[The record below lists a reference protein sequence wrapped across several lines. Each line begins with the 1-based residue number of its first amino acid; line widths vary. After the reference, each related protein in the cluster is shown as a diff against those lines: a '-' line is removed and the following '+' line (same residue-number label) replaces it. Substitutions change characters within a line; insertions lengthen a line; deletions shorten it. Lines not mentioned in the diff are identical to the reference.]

1 MNRMNKRRIHN
12 IRRFI
17 ILAVLAVMTVTL
29 IVLIGKFLFLGIRKI
44 TGNHTEVED
53 SVSVSMEESVPSPEP
68 TPETVEPY
76 EDEVLK
82 SVVNAVIDTYD
93 GTWSVYYA
101 QPDTGAYMVINDQQ
115 MASASVIKLYVM
127 AAVLEAIET
136 GAMED
141 SQEVQS
147 LLNYMITISDNDAWT
162 SLTELL
168 GDGDY
173 YLGMERVT
181 SYARSNGY
189 TSTEIKLD
197 SKPYNFS
204 SVTDTGL
211 FLERILEG
219 TNVSQ
224 QASEKMLSLLKAQT
238 VVRKIPDGVPE
249 GIVTAN
255 KTGELDNI
263 QNDAAIVYAPTGAYV
278 LVIFTEDASVSNI
291 KNLSSIIY
299 AYVNPEG

>member
-17 ILAVLAVMTVTL
+17 ILAALAVLTVTL
-29 IVLIGKFLFLGIRKI
+29 IILVGKFLFLGIRMI

-127 AAVLEAIET
+127 AAVLDAIET

-189 TSTEIKLD
+189 TATEIKLD

-249 GIVTAN
+249 GVVTAN

>member
-17 ILAVLAVMTVTL
+17 ILAALAVLTVTL
-29 IVLIGKFLFLGIRKI
+29 IVLIGKFLFLGIRMI
-44 TGNHTEVED
+44 TGNHTEAED

-127 AAVLEAIET
+127 AAVLDAIET

-189 TSTEIKLD
+189 TATEIKLD

-204 SVTDTGL
+204 SVTDTGM